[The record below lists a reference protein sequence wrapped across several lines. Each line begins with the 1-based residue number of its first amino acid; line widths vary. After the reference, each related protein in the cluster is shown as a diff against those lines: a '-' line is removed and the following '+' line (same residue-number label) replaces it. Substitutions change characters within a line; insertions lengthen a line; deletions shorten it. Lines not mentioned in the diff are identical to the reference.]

1 MEIMKKITDTDHYQ
15 DPTPPSTAGMNFRA
29 VVDSLTPNRGA
40 EIVRYGRRKPDI
52 LSLGQ
57 GEGSVPTP
65 DFIREAAQKA
75 LMDGKT
81 FYGPALGQEAL
92 REELSAYYRRI
103 YDLDIGTERIFITG
117 SGTTAMHLALT
128 ALLDKGDEV
137 VAVTPIWK
145 NLLGA
150 VELAQGHCA
159 EVPLTRD
166 NGGWKLDMQALFDA
180 CTPKTK
186 AILITTPSNPTGWMM
201 SESEMRAALDFARE
215 RGIWIVSD
223 EVYGRTVFDAVR
235 APSFLDVAKPDDKLF
250 VVNSFSKSWAMT
262 GWRLGWLVGP
272 AAAEEVIRDIALY
285 DNMGPPTFSQFGAIE
300 ALRHGEEFIQQQVEL
315 WRKNRDIVMQ
325 RLGSMEGV
333 DLPHIDA
340 TFYAFFKVEKHPDCM
355 ELAKHLIDEA
365 NLSLAPGC
373 AFGKVGASY
382 MRLCFAV
389 SEDKLHE
396 ALNRFEKITG

>member
-272 AAAEEVIRDIALY
+272 AAAEPTPPRAPSPVRPTTAL
-285 DNMGPPTFSQFGAIE
+285 
-300 ALRHGEEFIQQQVEL
+300 
-315 WRKNRDIVMQ
+315 
-325 RLGSMEGV
+325 
-333 DLPHIDA
+333 
-340 TFYAFFKVEKHPDCM
+340 
-355 ELAKHLIDEA
+355 
-365 NLSLAPGC
+365 
-373 AFGKVGASY
+373 
-382 MRLCFAV
+382 
-389 SEDKLHE
+389 
-396 ALNRFEKITG
+396 